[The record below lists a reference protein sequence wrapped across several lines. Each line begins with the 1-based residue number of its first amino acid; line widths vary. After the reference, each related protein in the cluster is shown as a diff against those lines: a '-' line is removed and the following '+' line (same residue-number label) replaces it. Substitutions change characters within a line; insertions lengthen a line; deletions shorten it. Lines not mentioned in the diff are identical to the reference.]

1 MNKRTNIIL
10 CSILAICAM
19 LICIAVCYIFA
30 RNGYCFAWKTPID
43 HEGTATF
50 VGILSLII
58 IPTITLISVFI
69 YYATLRE
76 QREHNCQLQLQHQEQ
91 IQLLQSQ
98 HFIEQWQV
106 LVTQQIA
113 IRDNTTLTLP
123 ILQNALPAQQ
133 TFTSVYC
140 FKMIWVM
147 YIRLVEAIK
156 SNYDCSNWEQIVA
169 EYDGQYVDLTGELA
183 CMEHYEPEEYAEL
196 CKTNYEKLQIAYVG
210 YCFDIQGNY
219 TSDISPTNE
228 AFRLIYERYFR
239 LSSTYYSHLCSML
252 LFLQKNEPLYSDQ
265 KDYCIAV
272 LKYNLCRAEL
282 SLIKQYAEYDKENKE
297 LILKYLFK

>member
-1 MNKRTNIIL
+1 MKDKERNRTYPMWIIIVIGIAIIA
-10 CSILAICAM
+10 ILV
-19 LICIAVCYIFA
+19 VCYIFA
-30 RNGYCFAWKTPID
+30 RNGYCIAWGTPID

-58 IPTITLISVFI
+58 IPTITIISVFV
-69 YYATLRE
+69 YYATLSE
-76 QREHNCQLQLQHQEQ
+76 QREQTR
-91 IQLLQSQ
+91 LLQSQ

-106 LVTQQIA
+106 LVAQQIA

-133 TFTSVYC
+133 TFTSVHC
-140 FKMIWVM
+140 FKMIWVI

-156 SNYDCSNWEQIVA
+156 SNYDYSDWEQIEA
-169 EYDGQYVDLTGELA
+169 GNDGQYVDLTGELA
-183 CMEHYEPEEYAEL
+183 CMEHYEPEKYAKL
-196 CKTNYEKLQIAYVG
+196 RQTNYEKLQVAYIG
-210 YCFDIQGNY
+210 NCFDIRGNNPA
-219 TSDISPTNE
+219 DISPTNE
-228 AFRLIYERYFR
+228 AFRLIYERYFQ

-252 LFLQKNEPLYSDQ
+252 LFLQKNESLYNDQ

-282 SLIKQYAEYDKENKE
+282 LLIKQYAEYNKQNKE
-297 LILKYLFK
+297 LILNYLFKHK